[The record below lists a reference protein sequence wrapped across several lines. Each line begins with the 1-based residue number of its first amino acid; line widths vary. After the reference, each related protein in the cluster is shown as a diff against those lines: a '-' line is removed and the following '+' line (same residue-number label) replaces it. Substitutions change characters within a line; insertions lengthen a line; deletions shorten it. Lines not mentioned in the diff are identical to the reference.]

1 MFMFNFVV
9 NKAIQVFTL
18 RFALDSARNEN
29 SEGSKILHHQNIF
42 CFSTLLIPFYTKAFI
57 IQFSL
62 SIRTKVSLSDLL
74 ILFFQLK
81 KED

>member
-1 MFMFNFVV
+1 MFNFVV
-9 NKAIQVFTL
+9 NQAIQVFTF

-29 SEGSKILHHQNIF
+29 SEGSKISCTIKT
-42 CFSTLLIPFYTKAFI
+42 FSVYVTLLIPFYTKAFI

>member
-1 MFMFNFVV
+1 MFNFVV
-9 NKAIQVFTL
+9 NQAIQVFTF

-29 SEGSKILHHQNIF
+29 SEGSKISCTIKT
-42 CFSTLLIPFYTKAFI
+42 FSVYATLLIPFYTKAFI